1 MNQKVVFNICKVIIE
16 MLKIIIIS
24 LFVHM
29 KLIVF
34 LFYYVITS
42 LLAQK
47 SKCVLLIYV

>member
-16 MLKIIIIS
+16 MLKIIIVS

-29 KLIVF
+29 KLIVYI
-34 LFYYVITS
+34 LLITS

-47 SKCVLLIYV
+47 SKCVLLIDV